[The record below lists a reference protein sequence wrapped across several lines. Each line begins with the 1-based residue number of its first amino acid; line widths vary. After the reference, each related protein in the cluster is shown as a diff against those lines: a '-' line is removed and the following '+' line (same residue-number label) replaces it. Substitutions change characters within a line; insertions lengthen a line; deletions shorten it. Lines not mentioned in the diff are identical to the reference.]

1 MPSSLIGTVHQAH
14 QYAQQPERIRLERLE
29 VTIQGEYDDHQ
40 VTYDHGRWTCV
51 CHFFAGWGLCAHT
64 MAVEQLL
71 GPLGPNAQTF
81 VGTTREPAIT
91 IGEGTP
97 VD

>member
-1 MPSSLIGTVHQAH
+1 
-14 QYAQQPERIRLERLE
+14 
-29 VTIQGEYDDHQ
+29 
-40 VTYDHGRWTCV
+40 
-51 CHFFAGWGLCAHT
+51 